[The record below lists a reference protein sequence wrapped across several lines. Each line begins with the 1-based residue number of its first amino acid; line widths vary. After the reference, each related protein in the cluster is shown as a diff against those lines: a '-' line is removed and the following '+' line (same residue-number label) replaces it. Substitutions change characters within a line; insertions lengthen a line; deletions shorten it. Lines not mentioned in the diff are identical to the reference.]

1 VYILLK
7 TIKEEGGQRNL
18 VTLVHILFLGAC
30 AINDQ
35 LLDQQLFSSAIDS
48 NIVFW
53 GFCYCCLLGVGL
65 GPALELCI
73 AINPR

>member
-1 VYILLK
+1 MFLENK
-7 TIKEEGGQRNL
+7 ETIRDL
-18 VTLVHILFLGAC
+18 ITIVLFFFPDRDLDIAN

-35 LLDQQLFSSAIDS
+35 LLDEGPLQELMETLCSG
-48 NIVFW
+48 V
-53 GFCYCCLLGVGL
+53 CCFLGVGL